1 MKTHEGKEVWE
12 VPEQRI
18 VVEKRCLSWILGWEW
33 KIVVCL
39 RTRDER
45 GGRDSDE
52 VVVVPERW
60 ELKHDVVGCK
70 CTCKGNGLTHELKD
84 MFVCSVLEFNFQSQ
98 FSFQV
103 FLLVLE

>member
-1 MKTHEGKEVWE
+1 MF
-12 VPEQRI
+12 
-18 VVEKRCLSWILGWEW
+18 
-33 KIVVCL
+33 CL

-52 VVVVPERW
+52 VVVVVVPETW

-84 MFVCSVLEFNFQSQ
+84 MIVCSVSEFNSNRNSLSKCYYLFY
-98 FSFQV
+98 V
-103 FLLVLE
+103 R